1 MNYILPINFDNND
14 YILSRF
20 NRIDL
25 TALDVSMQLTLN
37 SEIQH
42 STWHCMSKLFSVK
55 EYNLYLQGFFEF
67 EDNNGKLYSLVEI
80 LKHCN
85 IEEIYNIFL
94 NFNNTTNYQ
103 LTSSAKFFI
112 KSNDMTKIITLD
124 TIKPKPL
131 DTMSK
136 YLEDILIFKNTLV
149 F

>member
-25 TALDVSMQLTLN
+25 TALDVSMQLALN
-37 SEIQH
+37 LKIQH
-42 STWHCMSKLFSVK
+42 STRYCITKLFSVK
-55 EYNLYLQGFFEF
+55 EYNLYLQGFFSF

-131 DTMSK
+131 DTMSQ
-136 YLEDILIFKNTLV
+136 YLEDILIFKNTLA